1 MQLKGGQQVTLTPG
15 QSFYEGPDD
24 LHVVD
29 RNASGTQPTKF
40 LVLLIKDKGAR
51 ARTVIVTAIPVC
63 ERAVSNRAPGF
74 RFGTFG
80 FQEG

>member
-1 MQLKGGQQVTLTPG
+1 MKAPMIFMSSTERQRYPAGEISGALDQGQG
-15 QSFYEGPDD
+15 RS
-24 LHVVD
+24 
-29 RNASGTQPTKF
+29 
-40 LVLLIKDKGAR
+40 GAR